1 MESASPKGSIDSPR
15 GEEMQNFGA
24 APGLDFFAAKEKG
37 LKGRLTTMPA
47 SQVGV
52 KAFDFGGAVDK
63 EQMKRED
70 SESSKSGMM
79 QIAADGDSDESS
91 VIGGQAPA
99 VVSNKSNSDDG
110 GMQLADDSD
119 ESGVMQMG
127 GDDDESSVVGN

>member
-1 MESASPKGSIDSPR
+1 MDFYTAKQLSKMNRSPTQPQKNA
-15 GEEMQNFGA
+15 Q
-24 APGLDFFAAKEKG
+24 L
-37 LKGRLTTMPA
+37 
-47 SQVGV
+47 
-52 KAFDFGGAVDK
+52 FDFGGAVGK

-79 QIAADGDSDESS
+79 QIAADGDSDASS

-127 GDDDESSVVGN
+127 GDDDDSSVIGN